1 MRLLI
6 TGGTGFIGSYV
17 LSAAMHA
24 GHDVLALRR
33 NSTSTTVIP
42 LETHPE
48 WLNCELADV
57 DRSVLKDIDVLIHLA
72 ATGVSPKPASWS
84 DLVNTNVS
92 LSLRLMELAAD
103 AGVRRFIAAGTSH
116 EYGATAELFSLIPPN
131 AALEPLNAYGAS
143 KACSFQLLRAF
154 AIQNKLELFYGRL
167 FNVYGIGQ
175 FSGNFW
181 PSLRHAALNKKDFPM
196 TSGDQV
202 TDFMSVSSAAS
213 HFIEA
218 CHRSDIKSGSPLV
231 VNIGS
236 GDSMSLLQFAT
247 TQWESFGAIGSL
259 LPGSIPSRSN
269 QIMRMVPDLI
279 GLHF

>member
-17 LSAAMHA
+17 LTAAIRA

-48 WLNCELADV
+48 WLTCDLADV

-143 KACSFQLLRAF
+143 KASSFQLLRAF

-175 FSGNFW
+175 FSGNF
-181 PSLRHAALNKKDFPM
+181 
-196 TSGDQV
+196 
-202 TDFMSVSSAAS
+202 
-213 HFIEA
+213 
-218 CHRSDIKSGSPLV
+218 
-231 VNIGS
+231 
-236 GDSMSLLQFAT
+236 
-247 TQWESFGAIGSL
+247 
-259 LPGSIPSRSN
+259 
-269 QIMRMVPDLI
+269 
-279 GLHF
+279 